1 LSMQTLY
8 LEKSPAHPAHACRF
22 FHSATQTPREV
33 PGKCE
38 VRKLQH
44 KVNEPS
50 ARIVPM
56 SCHSFPRE
64 LRPRPLRLV
73 APSHHLVTPNPLE
86 CALEVTS
93 CVSAWLDP
101 VYVLGWKKN
110 CFIGRGLAVTSPQ
123 RPNSLVCRLLYL
135 MLTLNGVNLSTL

>member
-1 LSMQTLY
+1 LPPRRKGWAWKDARAHVWSRPEDCQCGPFTLKNHR
-8 LEKSPAHPAHACRF
+8 LIPPIPAVSST
-22 FHSATQTPREV
+22 SAPQTPREV

-56 SCHSFPRE
+56 RCHSFPRE

-101 VYVLGWKKN
+101 V
-110 CFIGRGLAVTSPQ
+110 
-123 RPNSLVCRLLYL
+123 
-135 MLTLNGVNLSTL
+135 